1 VLEYM
6 ASRLPF
12 IVTDTGEVTRAV
24 RGLPIGY
31 TPAPRDPIELA
42 DAMAALLAL
51 SPDERRAMGR
61 RGRAVAE
68 DVFDQQ
74 RVTRQIEQ
82 VYHQLLTTQRG
93 EPATTAGVVTG
104 ADPTHR

>member
-1 VLEYM
+1 
-6 ASRLPF
+6 
-12 IVTDTGEVTRAV
+12 
-24 RGLPIGY
+24 
-31 TPAPRDPIELA
+31 
-42 DAMAALLAL
+42 
-51 SPDERRAMGR
+51 MGR

-93 EPATTAGVVTG
+93 RAATA
-104 ADPTHR
+104 APT